1 VSGYANAVGRL
12 SAFSI
17 DKTGVEYRRR
27 TVQQHSSTE
36 RLAMPLS
43 HKHSARHC
51 WVQLNAASVVYGL
64 VKDNQPDTRK
74 LPSSPYLGDM
84 VRLLSGIFVSF
95 LIFLALL
102 IDYLLNLTP
111 AHGKMSPLISISW
124 WVQLFA
130 RLPRVEQSVAK

>member
-1 VSGYANAVGRL
+1 
-12 SAFSI
+12 
-17 DKTGVEYRRR
+17 
-27 TVQQHSSTE
+27 
-36 RLAMPLS
+36 
-43 HKHSARHC
+43 
-51 WVQLNAASVVYGL
+51 LNAASAVCGL
-64 VKDNQPDTRK
+64 VKDNQPDARK
-74 LPSSPYLGDM
+74 LPSLPYFGDM

-95 LIFLALL
+95 LIFCALL